1 LVQAVSSA
9 PQLVFAHVVQ
19 LATAGAYAHVL
30 LAQRAS
36 QGETASQMQL

>member
-1 LVQAVSSA
+1 MQAVSSE

-19 LATAGAYAHVL
+19 LATADAYAHVL
-30 LAQRAS
+30 VAHVAS